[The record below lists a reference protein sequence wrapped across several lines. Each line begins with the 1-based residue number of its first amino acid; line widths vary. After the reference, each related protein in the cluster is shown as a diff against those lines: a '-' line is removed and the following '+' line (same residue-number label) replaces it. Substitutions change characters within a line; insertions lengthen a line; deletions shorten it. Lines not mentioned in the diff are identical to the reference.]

1 MGKLRERAARRRRVG
16 RVSIYKH
23 RRRWWV
29 YYREHGRPVRKA
41 VADDA
46 KAAEQVAAQI
56 NLELTSAAP
65 TLFSFRPIS
74 VAELQR
80 NFIDSHEH
88 VLRSSLATVSRYRT
102 ATQHLVNFCGEP
114 SKGRAL
120 PAHEVEVEAFVRY
133 LRTLRVAPNGHAH
146 ARRRPLR
153 DNGVRYILETC
164 RSLYAYAAKR
174 RHLPPYTDNPFSGL
188 GGKRTHV
195 DDAKPVF
202 VFNEQTELAFLTA
215 ADAWSFSVHFL
226 LAKLGL
232 RPGELVRLLI
242 EDVDFAGGW
251 IHVRSRP
258 ELGAHTK
265 TRRERAVPLI
275 AEIATILRGLI
286 GDRAAGPVV
295 LRHRANLGLLPL
307 ASCDARGLAAAVQR
321 RVAAAEAAG
330 DEPLNRRKVARIQRA
345 VWRDAGVT
353 RLERIRSSF
362 IQTALN
368 CGLDNATCPKSWRHT
383 FATLLQDA
391 NVDPLIRQL
400 TLGHAPPSMFG
411 AGTLGMT
418 AVYTHT
424 RPETQRREI
433 ERALR
438 LWPESLALVFLKC
451 KEAS

>member
-1 MGKLRERAARRRRVG
+1 MGKLRERAARRRRIG
-16 RVSIYKH
+16 RVSIYRH

-41 VADDA
+41 VADDV

-56 NLELTSAAP
+56 NLELMSAAP
-65 TLFSFRPIS
+65 TFFSFRPIP

-80 NFIDSHEH
+80 AFIDYHEH
-88 VLRSSLATVSRYRT
+88 VVRSSLATVSRYRT
-102 ATQHLVNFCGEP
+102 ATQHLVNFCTG
-114 SKGRAL
+114 AL
-120 PAHEVEVEAFVRY
+120 ANRQRPAHEIDVEAFVRY
-133 LRTLRVAPNGHAH
+133 LRTVRVASNGHAH
-146 ARRRPLR
+146 TRRRPLR

-164 RSLYAYAAKR
+164 RSLYGYAAKR
-174 RHLPPYTDNPFSGL
+174 RHLPPYTENPFAGL
-188 GGKRTHV
+188 GGKRARV

-202 VFNEQTELAFLTA
+202 VFDGQSELAFLKA
-215 ADAWSFSVHFL
+215 ADSWSFGVHFL

-242 EDVDFAGGW
+242 EDVDLGGGW

-265 TRRERAVPLI
+265 TRRERAIPLI
-275 AEIATILRGLI
+275 AETIAVLRQRI
-286 GDRAAGPVV
+286 GDRAGGPVV
-295 LRHRANLGLLPL
+295 LRHKADLARLPL
-307 ASCDARGLAAAVQR
+307 ANLDARRLAAAVQK
-321 RVAAAEAAG
+321 RVAAAEAAANN
-330 DEPLNRRKVARIQRA
+330 PLDRRAIARIQRS
-345 VWRDAGVT
+345 VWRDAGAT

-362 IQTALN
+362 IQTARE
-368 CGLDNATCPKSWRHT
+368 CGLEEATCPKSWRHT

-411 AGTLGMT
+411 ANSLGMT
-418 AVYTHT
+418 SVYTHT
-424 RPETQRREI
+424 RPETHNREI

-438 LWPESLALVFLKC
+438 LWPESLELVFH
-451 KEAS
+451 